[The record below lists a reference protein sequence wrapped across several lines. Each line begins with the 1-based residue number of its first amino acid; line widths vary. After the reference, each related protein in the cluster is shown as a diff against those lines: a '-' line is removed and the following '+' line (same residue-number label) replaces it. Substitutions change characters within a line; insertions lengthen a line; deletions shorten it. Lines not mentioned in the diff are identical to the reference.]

1 MSYPINE
8 IFYSLQGEGRW
19 AGRPAVF
26 VRYSGCNL
34 RCPFCDTDH
43 TARTPMSLP
52 ELLAQI
58 SNLQPPASSNPMV
71 VLTGGEPSLFVDE
84 ALIDALHQAG
94 CYVAI
99 ETNGTH
105 SLPKGID
112 WVTLSPK
119 DCFVSNA
126 QVIIAH
132 ADEVKLVFDGTNA
145 EAVERYS
152 AFPATYYYLQP
163 CDTGSDDRNRELT
176 AAAVSYCLVH
186 SQWSLSLQQH
196 KLIGIR

>member
-19 AGRPAVF
+19 SGRPAVF
-26 VRYSGCNL
+26 VRFSGCNL

-43 TARTPMSLP
+43 SAHTPMMLS
-52 ELLAQI
+52 ELLTEI
-58 SNLQPPASSNPMV
+58 SNLKPQTFNNPMV
-71 VLTGGEPSLFVDE
+71 VLTGGEPSLFVDDV
-84 ALIDALHQAG
+84 LTDALHQAG
-94 CYVAI
+94 YYIAI
-99 ETNGTH
+99 ETNGTC

-126 QVIIAH
+126 EVIIAH

-152 AFPATYYYLQP
+152 VFPATCHCLQP
-163 CDTGSDDRNRELT
+163 CDTGSADRNRELI
-176 AAAVSYCLVH
+176 ASAVSYCLAH
-186 SQWSLSLQQH
+186 PQWSLSLQQH